1 MGPNDK
7 ALFMDSSQYK
17 YYWQKCYAFAKS
29 YTYDTAQAECLAS
42 EAMIVLWKK
51 QQGGGEIE
59 HLLSFLYSTIR
70 NLSLNYLKHKQSELK
85 LKDGV
90 QSEMHRE
97 LQLRIDALVE
107 CDPSLLYSVDISG
120 IVDKVLSS
128 LPSKTETVF
137 RLSRFNGM
145 SNKEIAAVLG
155 LSEKAVEYH
164 MTRSLKVLREE
175 LQDYLPLLLFFSF
188 WGFIS

>member
-1 MGPNDK
+1 MCFG
-7 ALFMDSSQYK
+7 
-17 YYWQKCYAFAKS
+17 KS
-29 YTYDTAQAECLAS
+29 N
-42 EAMIVLWKK
+42 K
-51 QQGGGEIE
+51 GGGEIG

-90 QSEMHRE
+90 QSEIHRE
-97 LQLRIDALVE
+97 IQLRIDALTE
-107 CDPSLLYSVDISG
+107 CDPSLLYSSDISS
-120 IVDKVLSS
+120 IMDRVLAS

-145 SNKEIAAVLG
+145 SNREIATILG

-164 MTRSLKVLREE
+164 MTRSLKVLKDE
-175 LQDYLPLLLFFSF
+175 LQDYLPMLLLLSF
-188 WGFIS
+188 CNFIS

>member
-1 MGPNDK
+1 MEK
-7 ALFMDSSQYK
+7 A
-17 YYWQKCYAFAKS
+17 AR
-29 YTYDTAQAECLAS
+29 
-42 EAMIVLWKK
+42 
-51 QQGGGEIE
+51 GGEIE

-107 CDPSLLYSVDISG
+107 CDPSLLYSADISG

>member
-1 MGPNDK
+1 
-7 ALFMDSSQYK
+7 
-17 YYWQKCYAFAKS
+17 
-29 YTYDTAQAECLAS
+29 
-42 EAMIVLWKK
+42 
-51 QQGGGEIE
+51 
-59 HLLSFLYSTIR
+59 
-70 NLSLNYLKHKQSELK
+70 
-85 LKDGV
+85 
-90 QSEMHRE
+90 MHRE

-107 CDPSLLYSVDISG
+107 CDPSLLYSADISG

>member
-1 MGPNDK
+1 
-7 ALFMDSSQYK
+7 
-17 YYWQKCYAFAKS
+17 
-29 YTYDTAQAECLAS
+29 
-42 EAMIVLWKK
+42 
-51 QQGGGEIE
+51 
-59 HLLSFLYSTIR
+59 
-70 NLSLNYLKHKQSELK
+70 
-85 LKDGV
+85 
-90 QSEMHRE
+90 MHRE